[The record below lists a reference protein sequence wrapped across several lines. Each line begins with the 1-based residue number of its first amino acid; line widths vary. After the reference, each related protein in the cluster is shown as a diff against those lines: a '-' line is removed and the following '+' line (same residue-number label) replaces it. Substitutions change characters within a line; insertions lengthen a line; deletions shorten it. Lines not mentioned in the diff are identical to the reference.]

1 MVSSA
6 ALRARWAGMQF
17 RPARPLALCIA
28 TLVLA
33 SCNPPSSMLDS
44 TGQVDLTARNPQR
57 ITNRNDGQVKVKNQ
71 AGRYEVIPGMSA
83 ADFGDGGTEDPP
95 AGVGELDDGKFTVN
109 IDQATLPES
118 AKLILGE
125 TLGYNYTID
134 PRVQGTVT
142 LVSNRSLSGREL
154 LSSYEA
160 ALRLAGASLIQ
171 SDGNYKIVAL
181 QEVLDGE
188 MGTPDLGKG
197 VSPGYGVNAIPL
209 RYVSPAAVM
218 ELLDGFMARSGTVR
232 ASKIGNMILIR
243 GPSAERRQLVEVVM
257 SFDVDW
263 MRNQTSGLARLE
275 NARADDVAVKI
286 QQVFAEDSGQAGP
299 NGLKVIPVPSINSLI
314 VIARTR
320 AKVNTA
326 MNWIRRLDQES
337 VDSPN
342 YYVYAVQNGNAV
354 ELARILNSTFGSG
367 SSGAGTTADVAPD
380 NQSMDVSVGNDTSG
394 QEQQTPDPQGTAEQQ
409 GKSDLMTGSTDGSN
423 PANPPPAGGT
433 GATASNGGGGGSSS
447 GGSSGMSSSSSI
459 RITPNPSNNTIVI
472 SATPKDYRKILA
484 TLRQMDAPS
493 TQVLIN
499 TMIAEVTL
507 NNQLRYGVQ
516 AYFESNNFS
525 VALAGSKP
533 AATGPIISPQF
544 PGMNFLWGGIS
555 NPKLVIDALSGI
567 TNVRIVSS
575 PSVLVLENETAT
587 IKVGDQIPIQ
597 SQTAVTNGGNFVN
610 SYEYRDTGVILK
622 VRPRV
627 SASGVVTIEL
637 GQELSAVQGD
647 NANVVNP
654 RFTQRSVTSKVSVN
668 DQQTVLLGGLISG
681 VEERTRNTVPGADK
695 VPILGNLVG
704 TTDNNGRR
712 TELIVFIT
720 PKIIRSGE
728 DAARESQDLRNK
740 MRNLNFD

>member
-1 MVSSA
+1 
-6 ALRARWAGMQF
+6 
-17 RPARPLALCIA
+17 
-28 TLVLA
+28 
-33 SCNPPSSMLDS
+33 
-44 TGQVDLTARNPQR
+44 
-57 ITNRNDGQVKVKNQ
+57 
-71 AGRYEVIPGMSA
+71 
-83 ADFGDGGTEDPP
+83 
-95 AGVGELDDGKFTVN
+95 
-109 IDQATLPES
+109 
-118 AKLILGE
+118 
-125 TLGYNYTID
+125 
-134 PRVQGTVT
+134 
-142 LVSNRSLSGREL
+142 
-154 LSSYEA
+154 
-160 ALRLAGASLIQ
+160 
-171 SDGNYKIVAL
+171 
-181 QEVLDGE
+181 
-188 MGTPDLGKG
+188 
-197 VSPGYGVNAIPL
+197 
-209 RYVSPAAVM
+209 
-218 ELLDGFMARSGTVR
+218 
-232 ASKIGNMILIR
+232 
-243 GPSAERRQLVEVVM
+243 
-257 SFDVDW
+257 
-263 MRNQTSGLARLE
+263 
-275 NARADDVAVKI
+275 
-286 QQVFAEDSGQAGP
+286 
-299 NGLKVIPVPSINSLI
+299 
-314 VIARTR
+314 
-320 AKVNTA
+320 
-326 MNWIRRLDQES
+326 
-337 VDSPN
+337 
-342 YYVYAVQNGNAV
+342 
-354 ELARILNSTFGSG
+354 
-367 SSGAGTTADVAPD
+367 
-380 NQSMDVSVGNDTSG
+380 
-394 QEQQTPDPQGTAEQQ
+394 
-409 GKSDLMTGSTDGSN
+409 
-423 PANPPPAGGT
+423 
-433 GATASNGGGGGSSS
+433 
-447 GGSSGMSSSSSI
+447 
-459 RITPNPSNNTIVI
+459 
-472 SATPKDYRKILA
+472 
-484 TLRQMDAPS
+484 MDAPS

>member
-1 MVSSA
+1 M
-6 ALRARWAGMQF
+6 
-17 RPARPLALCIA
+17 RPLLLCLASLI
-28 TLVLA
+28 LA
-33 SCNPPSSMLDS
+33 SCNTPSSMLDATS
-44 TGQVDLTARNPQR
+44 QIDLTAKNPQR
-57 ITNRNDGQVKVKNQ
+57 ITNRKDGQVKVASQ
-71 AGRYEVIPGMSA
+71 RGRYEVIPGMSA
-83 ADFGDGGTEDPP
+83 SDFGDGGGGDPP
-95 AGVGELDDGKFTVN
+95 AGVGALDDGKFTVN
-109 IDQATLPES
+109 VDQASLPES

-142 LVSNRSLSGREL
+142 LVSNRSLTGREL
-154 LSSYEA
+154 LSAYEA
-160 ALRLAGASLIQ
+160 ALRLAGAALIQ
-171 SDGNYKIVAL
+171 SEGNYKVVAL

-188 MGTPDLGKG
+188 MGSPDLGKG

-209 RYVSPAAVM
+209 RYVSPASVM
-218 ELLDGFMARSGTVR
+218 ELLDGFIARSGSVR

-243 GPSAERRQLVEVVM
+243 GPSAERRQLVDVVM

-263 MRNQTSGLARLE
+263 MRNQTSGIARLE
-275 NARADDVAVKI
+275 NARAEDVATKVE
-286 QQVFAEDSGQAGP
+286 QVFAEDGAVSGP
-299 NGLKVIPVPSINSLI
+299 NALKVIPVPNINSVI

-354 ELARILNSTFGSG
+354 ELARILNATFGSG
-367 SSGAGTTADVAPD
+367 GGGAGTTGDVAPD
-380 NQSMDVSVGNDTSG
+380 NQSMDVSIANDTEG
-394 QEQQTPDPQGTAEQQ
+394 QEAPEADPPGSAEQL
-409 GKSDLMTGSTDGSN
+409 GKTDLQTGSTDGS
-423 PANPPPAGGT
+423 T
-433 GATASNGGGGGSSS
+433 GNATTSTTSSTGGGSY
-447 GGSSGMSSSSSI
+447 GGDGSSSI

-499 TMIAEVTL
+499 TMIAEVSL

-516 AYFESNNFS
+516 AYIENSNFS

-533 AATGPIISPQF
+533 AVDGPIISPQF

-567 TNVRIVSS
+567 TNVRVVSS

-597 SQTAVTNGGNFVN
+597 AQTAVTDGGNFVN

-627 SASGVVTIEL
+627 SANGVVTIEL
-637 GQELSAVQGD
+637 GQELSAVQRDGPGVGD
-647 NANVVNP
+647 NP
-654 RFTQRSVTSKVSVN
+654 KFTQRAVTSKVSVN

-681 VEERTRNTVPGADK
+681 IEQRSRNSVPGAEK
-695 VPILGNLVG
+695 VPILGKLVG
-704 TTDNNGRR
+704 TTDNNAER

-720 PKIIRSGE
+720 PKIIRNGE
-728 DAARESQDLRNK
+728 EAARESQDLRDK
-740 MRNLNFD
+740 MKNLNFD

>member
-6 ALRARWAGMQF
+6 ALRARWAGIQF

-28 TLVLA
+28 TLFLA

-286 QQVFAEDSGQAGP
+286 QQVFAADSGQAGP
-299 NGLKVIPVPSINSLI
+299 NALKVIPVPSINSLI

-380 NQSMDVSVGNDTSG
+380 NQSMDVSVANDTSG

-433 GATASNGGGGGSSS
+433 GATASNGGGGSS
-447 GGSSGMSSSSSI
+447 GGSSGMSSSSAI

-555 NPKLVIDALSGI
+555 NPKVVIDALSGI

>member
-1 MVSSA
+1 
-6 ALRARWAGMQF
+6 
-17 RPARPLALCIA
+17 
-28 TLVLA
+28 
-33 SCNPPSSMLDS
+33 MLDGTS
-44 TGQVDLTARNPQR
+44 QVDLTARNPQR
-57 ITNRNDGQVKVKNQ
+57 ITNRNDGAVKVKNG

-83 ADFGDGGTEDPP
+83 SDFGDGGAGDPP
-95 AGVGELDDGKFTVN
+95 AGVGQLDDGKFTVN
-109 IDQATLPES
+109 VDQASLPES

-142 LVSNRSLSGREL
+142 LVSNRSLTGGEL
-154 LSSYEA
+154 ISAYEA
-160 ALRLAGASLIQ
+160 ALRLAGAALIQ
-171 SDGNYKIVAL
+171 SEGNFKVVAL

-188 MGTPDLGKG
+188 MGTADLGKS
-197 VSPGYGVNAIPL
+197 VSAGYGVNAIPL
-209 RYVSPAAVM
+209 RYVSPASVM
-218 ELLDGFMARSGTVR
+218 ELLDGFMARSGSVR

-243 GPSAERRQLVEVVM
+243 GPSAERRQLVDVVM

-263 MRNQTSGLARLE
+263 MRNQTTGLARLE
-275 NARADDVAVKI
+275 NARAEDVAAKI
-286 QQVFAEDSGQAGP
+286 EQVFADDTQASGP

-342 YYVYAVQNGNAV
+342 YYVYAVQNGNAT
-354 ELARILNSTFGSG
+354 ELARILNATFGSG
-367 SSGAGTTADVAPD
+367 GGAGATAEVAPD
-380 NQSMDVSVGNDTSG
+380 TQSMDVSVSNDTSG
-394 QEQQTPDPQGTAEQQ
+394 QENPTPDPQGSAEQQ
-409 GKSDLMTGSTDGSN
+409 GKSDLQTGSTDGSTSGS
-423 PANPPPAGGT
+423 ASIGT
-433 GATASNGGGGGSSS
+433 TSNSGS
-447 GGSSGMSSSSSI
+447 GSSGLGSGGSSSI

-499 TMIAEVTL
+499 TMIAEVSL

-525 VALAGSKP
+525 FALAGAKP
-533 AATGPIISPQF
+533 ATDGPVISPQF

-555 NPKLVIDALSGI
+555 NPKLVVDALSGI

-597 SQTAVTNGGNFVN
+597 SQTAVTDGGNFVN

-627 SASGVVTIEL
+627 SANGVVTIEL
-637 GQELSAVQGD
+637 GQELSAVQKDSSGVGD
-647 NANVVNP
+647 NP
-654 RFTQRSVTSKVSVN
+654 KFTQRSVTSKVSVN

-681 VEERTRNTVPGADK
+681 IEDRTRNTVPGANK

-704 TTDNNGRR
+704 TTDNNAQR

-720 PKIIRSGE
+720 PKIIRNGE
-728 DAARESQDLRNK
+728 DAARASQDLRDK
-740 MRNLNFD
+740 LKNLNFD